1 MWKLAQIFS
10 AMFDRVKSA
19 DLGASAP
26 VSMVSRLGLRRRSRG
41 GVSPDFDRRVVWI
54 FGSPRSGSTWLL
66 YLLAEH
72 PSIVPVN
79 EPLIGS
85 YLGPFMSDLPGIA
98 ARDLVLENFTL
109 RRIHHEKRPHFF
121 ADEFAD
127 VWLPGLGS
135 LMRERFSAHIERYP
149 PAAGAER
156 ALAAVK
162 EPNGSQSADLLMR
175 AMPGSRLLFLLRDG
189 RDVVDSELAANAAG
203 SWIGREFP
211 GSRGIGTDQRVEFVT
226 QSAMKWL
233 WRTQVVQDAYRDHR
247 GPKLMVRYEDL
258 RADPLPGVRE
268 IFDWLELE
276 VDDGQLAGFVERH
289 EFERV
294 PEEKRGADQF
304 HRAAS
309 PGLWRENLGADEQQ
323 AIEDAIGPKLRELGY
338 PA

>member
-1 MWKLAQIFS
+1 MRKLAQTFS
-10 AMFDRVKSA
+10 GLFERGNPG
-19 DLGASAP
+19 DLGGSAP
-26 VSMVSRLGLRRRSRG
+26 VSKVSRLGLRRRSRG
-41 GVSPDFDRRVVWI
+41 AVSPDFDRRVVWM

-72 PSIVPVN
+72 PAIVPIN

-85 YLGPFMSDLPGIA
+85 YLGPFMSDLPGIS
-98 ARDLVLENFTL
+98 ARSLELENFTL
-109 RRIHHEKRPHFF
+109 RRIHQEKRPQFF
-121 ADEFAD
+121 AEEFAD
-127 VWLPGLGS
+127 VWVPGLGR
-135 LMRERFSAHIERYP
+135 LMRERFSAHMERYP
-149 PAAGAER
+149 PAGGAER

-211 GSRGIGTDQRVEFVT
+211 GSQGIGPDQRVEFVT

-258 RADPLPGVRE
+258 RADPLPQVRG
-268 IFDWLELE
+268 IFDWLELD
-276 VDDGQLAGFVERH
+276 VDDGQLAEFVERH

-294 PEEKRGADQF
+294 PEEKRGPDQF

-309 PGLWRENLGADEQQ
+309 PGQWRENLGPEEQQ
-323 AIEDAIGPKLRELGY
+323 AIEETIGPKLRELGY
-338 PA
+338 PL